1 MLAKQRFKQ
10 WYTLLMVAM
19 LTSFAS
25 LVIADDGATV
35 QMNMHDFMKQYIKPA
50 GKLAK
55 KGNEEPVLRIYQILP
70 SLALAED
77 KDQWQAAIDKAV
89 EAGKPNSGCRGCHK
103 ANKRAYAK
111 KNGDRLIAIPAELIA
126 YLEQAQR

>member
-1 MLAKQRFKQ
+1 MLAKQRLKP
-10 WYTLLMVAM
+10 WYTVLMAALLA
-19 LTSFAS
+19 SSAS
-25 LVIADDGATV
+25 LVMADGATV
-35 QMNMHDFMKQYIKPA
+35 QMKMHDFMKQYTKPA

-103 ANKRAYAK
+103 GNKRAYAK
-111 KNGDRLIAIPAELIA
+111 NHGDRLVAIPVELIA
-126 YLEQAQR
+126 YLEQVQR

>member
-1 MLAKQRFKQ
+1 MLVKQRFKP

-19 LTSFAS
+19 LSSFAS
-25 LVIADDGATV
+25 LAMADGATV
-35 QMNMHDFMKQYIKPA
+35 QMNMHDFMKQYTKPA

-89 EAGKPNSGCRGCHK
+89 EAGKPNSGCRGCHTG
-103 ANKRAYAK
+103 NKRAYAK

-126 YLEQAQR
+126 YLEEAQR